1 MERSRLSIS
10 LETVEQK
17 GFAMSWYRKMRRP
30 AVTVWVLAAAVSAI
44 VLPLGSPAFAAPS
57 TFAFTKIEGA
67 AGGAAG
73 LTPTVTAFRGLLGEP
88 NNASN
93 PPAAAGRREINWDG
107 TPDAQSAPNLL
118 PPDFF
123 NTTVPRGAVFASK
136 NKKFQVS
143 ADADN
148 PINTGVR
155 FANINEQYDDIFA
168 TFSPEKLFT
177 PIATNVM
184 GVRFFVPGTNRPATV
199 KGFGAVFTDVDRA
212 NTTKLELLDRYG
224 KVIYVA
230 YAPKASRGLSFVGV
244 KTKADIWEVRITTG
258 NAPLSIKNLE
268 RKKYDL
274 VVMDDFLYAEP
285 RPR

>member
-1 MERSRLSIS
+1 
-10 LETVEQK
+10 
-17 GFAMSWYRKMRRP
+17 MSWYRKMRRP
-30 AVTVWVLAAAVSAI
+30 AVTAPVLAAAVSAI
-44 VLPLGSPAFAAPS
+44 LLSLGSPASAAPS

-123 NTTVPRGAVFASK
+123 NTTVPRGAVFGSK
-136 NKKFQVS
+136 NNKFQVS

-148 PINTGVR
+148 PTNTGVR
-155 FANINEQYDDIFA
+155 FANINGQYDDIFA
-168 TFSPEKLFT
+168 TFSPEKLFA

-199 KGFGAVFTDVDRA
+199 KGFGAVFTDVDKA
-212 NTTKLELLDRYG
+212 DTTKIELYDQWGTRLWWQA
-224 KVIYVA
+224 V
-230 YAPKASRGLSFVGV
+230 PKGPTSARSLSFLGV
-244 KTKADIWEVRITTG
+244 KSTADIYEVRITTG
-258 NAPLSIKNLE
+258 NAPLSSTNTDTSS
-268 RKKYDL
+268 RDL
-274 VVMDDFLYAEP
+274 VVMDDFLYGEP
-285 RPR
+285 QPAS

>member
-1 MERSRLSIS
+1 
-10 LETVEQK
+10 
-17 GFAMSWYRKMRRP
+17 MSWYRKMRRP
-30 AVTVWVLAAAVSAI
+30 AVAVSVLAAAVSAV
-44 VLPLGSPAFAAPS
+44 VLPLGSPASAAPS
-57 TFAFTKIEGA
+57 PFAFTKIEGA

-123 NTTVPRGAVFASK
+123 NTTVPRGAVFVSK
-136 NKKFQVS
+136 NNKFQVS

-148 PINTGVR
+148 PTNTGVR
-155 FANINEQYDDIFA
+155 FANINGQYDDIFA

-212 NTTKLELLDRYG
+212 NTTKLEFLDRYG
-224 KVIYVA
+224 KVIFVDVRA
-230 YAPKASRGLSFVGV
+230 AGHQASKSLSFVGV
-244 KTKADIWEVRITTG
+244 TTNADIWEVRITPVTRRCRARTSTQG
-258 NAPLSIKNLE
+258 VRPGRHGRLPVRRADRDE
-268 RKKYDL
+268 RP
-274 VVMDDFLYAEP
+274 P
-285 RPR
+285 RTT

>member
-1 MERSRLSIS
+1 
-10 LETVEQK
+10 
-17 GFAMSWYRKMRRP
+17 MSWYRKMRRP
-30 AVTVWVLAAAVSAI
+30 AVAVSVLAAAVSAI
-44 VLPLGSPAFAAPS
+44 VLPLGSPASAAPS
-57 TFAFTKIEGA
+57 AFAFTKIEGA

-123 NTTVPRGAVFASK
+123 NTTVPRGAVFVSK
-136 NKKFQVS
+136 NNKFQVS

-148 PINTGVR
+148 PTNTGVR
-155 FANINEQYDDIFA
+155 FANINGQYDDIFA

>member
-1 MERSRLSIS
+1 
-10 LETVEQK
+10 
-17 GFAMSWYRKMRRP
+17 MSWYRKMRRP
-30 AVTVWVLAAAVSAI
+30 AVTASVLAAAVSAI
-44 VLPLGSPAFAAPS
+44 VLPLGSPASAAPS
-57 TFAFTKIEGA
+57 TFAFTKIDGA

-73 LTPTVTAFRGLLGEP
+73 LTPTVTAFRALLGEP
-88 NNASN
+88 DNVSN
-93 PPAAAGRREINWDG
+93 PPATAGRREINWDG

-136 NKKFQVS
+136 NDKFQVS

-148 PINTGVR
+148 PTNTGVR
-155 FANINEQYDDIFA
+155 FSNLNRRYDDIFA
-168 TFSPEKLFT
+168 MFSPEKLFT

-184 GVRFFVPGTNRPATV
+184 SVRFFVPGTNQPAIV
-199 KGFGAVFTDVDRA
+199 KGFGAVFADVDRA
-212 NTTKLELLDRYG
+212 DTTKLELLDRHG
-224 KVIYVA
+224 EVIYVA
-230 YAPKASRGLSFVGV
+230 YAPKADRGLSFVGV
-244 KTKADIWEVRITTG
+244 KTNADIWEVRITTG

-268 RKKYDL
+268 RKKRYDL